1 MSFSRPNPNSV
12 PAWNARMQAAAGHRP
27 YRSGRPAFAAIDNG
41 SRSVKGHVLG
51 VDTERAGMARILIAP
66 RDGGPYIDALVD
78 RGNDDTIA
86 TAREDL
92 ASGACREWSILQ
104 HANSDPLLMCAH

>member
-1 MSFSRPNPNSV
+1 MAFSRPNPNSV
-12 PAWNARMQAAAGHRP
+12 PAWNARMLSAAGRRP
-27 YRSGRPAFAAIDNG
+27 HQGGRPASTAKDPG
-41 SRSVKGHVLG
+41 SRCVKGHVMD